1 MSMGFYNK
9 YIFLNNSYLSMHIAR
24 QTYQKNKDYKNIN
37 EIIDIE
43 LNKQKIKNSLT
54 TIKQKVQKKKTIK
67 KKIIITIP
75 KVNSVNKTE
84 EKTAK
89 KIEEKTVKKDK
100 KINYKSITTKK
111 QMKPKVLIDE
121 DEIKVKIVSPKKEEI
136 KEKRKFNSNNASITN
151 RICNSN

>member
-1 MSMGFYNK
+1 MGFYNK

-37 EIIDIE
+37 DIIDIE

-84 EKTAK
+84 ENIPKKKTIK
-89 KIEEKTVKKDK
+89 KENYVNKTEENILKKKTIKKLNIPK
-100 KINYKSITTKK
+100 KERN
-111 QMKPKVLIDE
+111 E
-121 DEIKVKIVSPKKEEI
+121 NEIKVKILSPKKE
-136 KEKRKFNSNNASITN
+136 KEKVKFNSNNASITN
-151 RICNSN
+151 RICNFS

>member
-1 MSMGFYNK
+1 
-9 YIFLNNSYLSMHIAR
+9 MHIAR

-111 QMKPKVLIDE
+111 QMKPKVL
-121 DEIKVKIVSPKKEEI
+121 
-136 KEKRKFNSNNASITN
+136 
-151 RICNSN
+151 